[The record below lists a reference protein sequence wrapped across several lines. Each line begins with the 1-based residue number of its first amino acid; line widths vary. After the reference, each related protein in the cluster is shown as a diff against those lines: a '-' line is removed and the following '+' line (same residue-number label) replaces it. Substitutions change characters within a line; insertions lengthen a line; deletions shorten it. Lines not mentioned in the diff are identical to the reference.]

1 MNEQNKTVI
10 ITGGASGIGK
20 SLAFC
25 FGKKGDEIVIGDVE
39 ERALDGAIAELESK
53 GISSTGMLLDVS
65 DGDSFKSF
73 ANEVFSKFSPPYVL
87 CLNAGVGAGGSIS
100 ESSILDWE
108 WVLGVNLWGVIN
120 GLNAF
125 LPELERNN
133 QGHLIFT
140 SSIAGHLSYPN
151 MGPYNA
157 SKHAVLTIAET
168 LHFELLEKGSEV
180 GVSVLCP
187 GLVKTNILDS
197 DRNRPEALTSR
208 NTLDNYRDEDMRKQ
222 MVREIYDLAIHP
234 DQVAELVFKAVDA
247 NQFYIFTDNTFDDAI
262 KNRHRNIETATNP
275 TLTADLVEE
284 HLND

>member
-1 MNEQNKTVI
+1 MSEQNKTVI

-20 SLAFC
+20 SLAFY
-25 FGKKGDEIVIGDVE
+25 FGNKGDAIVIGDVE
-39 ERALDGAIAELESK
+39 ELALDNTIEELKSK
-53 GISSTGMLLDVS
+53 GISSTGILLDVS
-65 DGDSFKSF
+65 DIDSFKSF
-73 ANEVFSKFSPPYVL
+73 AREVFSNFSPPYVL

-133 QGHLIFT
+133 DGHLVFT

-168 LHFELLEKGSEV
+168 LHYELLEKGSKV

-197 DRNRPEALTSR
+197 DRNRPEGLTSR
-208 NTLDNYRDEDMRKQ
+208 NTFDNYGDEDIRKQ
-222 MVREIYDLAIHP
+222 MVREIYDLALHP
-234 DQVAELVFKAVDA
+234 DQVAELVFNAVDA
-247 NQFYIFTDNTFDDAI
+247 NQFYIFTDNTFEDAI

>member
-1 MNEQNKTVI
+1 VSEQNKTVI

-20 SLAFC
+20 SLAFY
-25 FGKKGDEIVIGDVE
+25 FGNKGDEIVIGDVE
-39 ERALDGAIAELESK
+39 ELALYNTIEELESK

-65 DGDSFKSF
+65 DIDSFKSF
-73 ANEVFSKFSPPYVL
+73 AREVFSNFSPPYVL

-133 QGHLIFT
+133 DGHLVFT

-168 LHFELLEKGSEV
+168 LHYELLEKGSKV

-197 DRNRPEALTSR
+197 DRNRPEGLTSR
-208 NTLDNYRDEDMRKQ
+208 NTLDNYGDEDMRKQ
-222 MVREIYDLAIHP
+222 MVREIYDLALHP
-234 DQVAELVFKAVDA
+234 DRVAELVFNAVDA
-247 NQFYIFTDNTFDDAI
+247 NQFYIFTDNTFEDAI

>member
-1 MNEQNKTVI
+1 VSEQNKTVI

-20 SLAFC
+20 SLAFY
-25 FGKKGDEIVIGDVE
+25 FGNKGDEIVIGDVE
-39 ERALDGAIAELESK
+39 ELALYNTIEELESK

-65 DGDSFKSF
+65 DIDSFKSF
-73 ANEVFSKFSPPYVL
+73 AREVFSNFSPPYVL

-120 GLNAF
+120 GLNTF

-133 QGHLIFT
+133 DGHLVFT

-168 LHFELLEKGSEV
+168 LHYELLEKGSKV

-197 DRNRPEALTSR
+197 DRNRPEGLTSR
-208 NTLDNYRDEDMRKQ
+208 NTLDNYGDEDMRKQ
-222 MVREIYDLAIHP
+222 MVREIYDLALHP
-234 DQVAELVFKAVDA
+234 DRVAELVFNAVDA
-247 NQFYIFTDNTFDDAI
+247 NQFYIFTDNTFEDAI